1 METLQLEEFRSRIKD
16 QNVFDRQHAAFRCP
30 MCKTVQSI
38 QSFVSAGVDLD
49 EAEKFIGFSCVGRMT
64 GAEGP
69 RSEPD
74 GKPCDWTLGGLF
86 KLHNLEVIGED
97 GKTHPFFEVATP
109 EEAQALKASF
119 TAAEKERQYG

>member
-1 METLQLEEFRSRIKD
+1 METLQLEEFRRRIKD
-16 QNVFDRQHAAFRCP
+16 QNVSDRRHAAFRCP

-38 QSFVSAGVDLD
+38 QSFVHAGVDVA

-69 RSEPD
+69 RAEPD
-74 GKPCDWTLGGLF
+74 GKPCNWTLGGLF

-97 GKTHPFFEVATP
+97 GKAHPFFEVATP
-109 EEAQALKASF
+109 QEAQALEAALP
-119 TAAEKERQYG
+119 AAEVADHER